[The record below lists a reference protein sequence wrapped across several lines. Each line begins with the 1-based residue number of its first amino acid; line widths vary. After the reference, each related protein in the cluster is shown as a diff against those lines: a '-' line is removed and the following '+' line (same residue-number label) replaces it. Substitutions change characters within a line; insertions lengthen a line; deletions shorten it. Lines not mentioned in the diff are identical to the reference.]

1 MYNRRLTQD
10 RTRLTV
16 ALILQRCARLSSVTL
31 CIVDRRCSLEQE
43 LLLLTAYRRKSY
55 NEKSIGSTKMNDF
68 DLCLKVIYDHVTLCQ
83 FAIDYLGN
91 R

>member
-16 ALILQRCARLSSVTL
+16 ALILQRCVRLSSVTL
-31 CIVDRRCSLEQE
+31 CIVDRRCGLEQE
-43 LLLLTAYRRKSY
+43 LLLLTAYRKSY
-55 NEKSIGSTKMNDF
+55 NEKSIGTKMNDF

-83 FAIDYLGN
+83 CLGN